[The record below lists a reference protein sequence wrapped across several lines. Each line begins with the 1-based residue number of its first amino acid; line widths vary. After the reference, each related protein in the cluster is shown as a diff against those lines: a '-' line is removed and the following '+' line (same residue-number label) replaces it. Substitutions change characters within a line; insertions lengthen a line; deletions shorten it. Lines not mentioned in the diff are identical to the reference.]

1 MSNYPEKVYLNGQI
15 LPSEKAHVS
24 VFDRGFIF
32 GDGIYEAM
40 AQINGSF
47 FYKEAHLSRLAEG
60 LAKINIPYDVSL
72 IPKEIDRL
80 LRETNL
86 KGKDCFLY
94 IQITRGV
101 APRQHAFP
109 KDIAPTVFMYA
120 LPKVFP
126 EINTTHAKV
135 ITKEDFRW
143 SRCDIKMTSLL
154 GNVMLNEEAMQH
166 HCYET
171 ILFRNGVVTEASH
184 SNVFFVKDEV
194 VYTHP
199 ANELILNGITRLVAI
214 QLCGEL
220 GLELREEAV
229 PMNEIR
235 EMDEAFLTGTS
246 TQIASIRQIDDFEYY
261 QNDTIGP
268 ITKMLQE
275 AFLRLKT
282 IEK

>member
-1 MSNYPEKVYLNGQI
+1 MANYPEKVYLNGQI

-109 KDIAPTVFMYA
+109 KDIVPTVFMYA

-143 SRCDIKMTSLL
+143 S
-154 GNVMLNEEAMQH
+154 GA
-166 HCYET
+166 
-171 ILFRNGVVTEASH
+171 IL
-184 SNVFFVKDEV
+184 K
-194 VYTHP
+194 
-199 ANELILNGITRLVAI
+199 
-214 QLCGEL
+214 
-220 GLELREEAV
+220 
-229 PMNEIR
+229 
-235 EMDEAFLTGTS
+235 
-246 TQIASIRQIDDFEYY
+246 
-261 QNDTIGP
+261 
-268 ITKMLQE
+268 
-275 AFLRLKT
+275 
-282 IEK
+282 